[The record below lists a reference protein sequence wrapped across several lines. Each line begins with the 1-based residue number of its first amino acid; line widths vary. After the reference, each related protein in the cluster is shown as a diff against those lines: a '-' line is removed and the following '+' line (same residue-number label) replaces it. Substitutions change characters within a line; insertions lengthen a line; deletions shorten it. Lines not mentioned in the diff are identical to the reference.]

1 MIERTTRKR
10 PCRQCGELY
19 EVPVT
24 AEERNG
30 VRQGYCSR
38 VCDEADVK
46 PKEPRARVSI
56 RRTASTSKRRPIS
69 PASTAQREKVKRT
82 SCFVTGRTEEVDPA
96 HVISR
101 AHGGCDDESCVLPLW
116 RPIHDALDGRRQ
128 DGKLF
133 DLLPWITEHKPYDV
147 IQHAITHTGCDLIA
161 LVERLSGCRVVL
173 VPRTELLTLEQLE
186 ERAA

>member
-10 PCRQCGELY
+10 HCRQCGELY

-46 PKEPRARVSI
+46 PKEPRARVSM

-69 PASTAQREKVKRT
+69 PASTAQREAKT
-82 SCFVTGRTEEVDPA
+82 ACLVTGSTQVDQA
-96 HVISR
+96 HLWPR
-101 AHGGCDDESCVLPLW
+101 GMGGCDDPDCTVSLCRPVHRALDDGQFDVLPYL
-116 RPIHDALDGRRQ
+116 IAHGRVAE
-128 DGKLF
+128 L
-133 DLLPWITEHKPYDV
+133 
-147 IQHAITHTGCDLIA
+147 QHALAHANGDLIA
-161 LVERLSGCRVVL
+161 LIERLTGCRVQL
-173 VPRTELLTLEQLE
+173 VPKTELLTLDDIER
-186 ERAA
+186 RAAA

>member
-10 PCRQCGELY
+10 HCRQCGELY

-82 SCFVTGRTEEVDPA
+82 SCFVTGRTEGVDPA

-116 RPIHDALDGRRQ
+116 RPIHRAFDDGQ
-128 DGKLF
+128 F

-147 IQHAITHTGCDLIA
+147 LQHAITHTLCDPIA

-173 VPRTELLTLEQLE
+173 VPRTELLTLDDIER
-186 ERAA
+186 RAA